1 MVEESCPGHNRDDE
15 MNSSTNLAHS
25 IIRQLIECGISD
37 FVLSPGSRNAP
48 LSIALHEAAAA
59 NLIELHVKIDERG
72 AAFFALGLAKAS
84 DNYVAVI
91 CTSGTA
97 AANFHP
103 AVLEAF
109 HSQAKLLIITADRP
123 AKLRKTGANQTTNQV
138 DLYQGVATHDFA
150 TAIQIAHLL
159 IGGPVHLNPQ
169 FEEPLIPNEKIDWL
183 NGLHVTSLPKESKSG
198 PKLSVQDGVL
208 VVGHD
213 RGGFS
218 TDQISAL
225 IKNLNWPVIA
235 EDPISFPQATAH
247 ASLFLADEQ
256 IRNKLAANTVIVI
269 GRTTLSRS
277 TNAFIALAK
286 KLIVIDPRVS
296 KIDSARSGDQ
306 LLSVIPVAVEC
317 NQSPDQN
324 WQAAA
329 ASAAGALETL
339 GWSEQAAIIEI
350 AESIPDEA
358 ALFVGSS
365 RPIRDIEAFVHPR
378 AGVTVFANR
387 GLAGID
393 GNISTIFGV
402 AQKFE
407 KTFAIL
413 GDLTYLHDISA
424 LVNKSAQN
432 LRIFVIDNNGG
443 GIFSTLPQA
452 KVDGFEELFGTPHN
466 LDLFAVTKGFGV
478 AVTKVS
484 NLVELQAVISK
495 PVAGFDVVIVQTPS
509 RAENADRL
517 KELTHM
523 VSKAVR
529 IGINLA

>member
-1 MVEESCPGHNRDDE
+1 M
-15 MNSSTNLAHS
+15 
-25 IIRQLIECGISD
+25 
-37 FVLSPGSRNAP
+37 
-48 LSIALHEAAAA
+48 
-59 NLIELHVKIDERG
+59 
-72 AAFFALGLAKAS
+72 
-84 DNYVAVI
+84 
-91 CTSGTA
+91 
-97 AANFHP
+97 
-103 AVLEAF
+103 
-109 HSQAKLLIITADRP
+109 
-123 AKLRKTGANQTTNQV
+123 
-138 DLYQGVATHDFA
+138 
-150 TAIQIAHLL
+150 
-159 IGGPVHLNPQ
+159 
-169 FEEPLIPNEKIDWL
+169 
-183 NGLHVTSLPKESKSG
+183 PKESKSG

-208 VVGHD
+208 VIGHD

-218 TDQISAL
+218 TDQISTL

-286 KLIVIDPRVS
+286 KLIVIDPRVT

-306 LLSVIPVAVEC
+306 LLSAIPVAVEC

-339 GWSEQAAIIEI
+339 SWSEQAAIIEI

-378 AGVTVFANR
+378 AGVNVFANR

-393 GNISTIFGV
+393 GNISAIFGV

-495 PVAGFDVVIVQTPS
+495 PVSGFDVVIIQTPS